1 MEKTNKERVLYYDVL
16 NILAC
21 FCVIWLHCNGI
32 VHTYTHDR
40 AWTTSL
46 IVETI
51 AYWAV
56 PVFFMLT
63 GATLMNYRK
72 KYSTK
77 TFFKKRILKTVIP
90 FFIWSMIIIVW
101 KYYTNRLVINDFS
114 VRSILNIIFN
124 NKQETVYWFFWA
136 LFAVYISMPVLSL
149 LTEPKHRKTLWYL
162 AVVSAIFNSI
172 PLISKITKINWNGAF
187 NFPIACGYIGYV
199 VLGYLISTQ
208 DISKRKRYIIYFLGI
223 ISLLI
228 RYFATY
234 FLSKRDGVINKLLFG
249 YLYFTALFLAL
260 AVFVFIK
267 NINLNKIFRTEKTA
281 KIISRI
287 SSCSF
292 GIYLIHQIVM
302 TYEIKFLS
310 INTRSWEW
318 RTIGAICTYIICL
331 GIVYVIKKIPILK
344 RIVP

>member
-40 AWTTSL
+40 AWATSL

-63 GATLMNYRK
+63 GATLMDYRK
-72 KYSTK
+72 KYNTK
-77 TFFKKRILKTVIP
+77 TFFKKRILKTVVP
-90 FFIWSMIIIVW
+90 FFIWSLIIIIW
-101 KYYTNRLVINDFS
+101 KYYTNRLEINEFS
-114 VRSILNIIFN
+114 VISILNIIFN
-124 NKQETVYWFFWA
+124 NKQESVYWFFWA
-136 LFAVYISMPVLSL
+136 LFAVYISMPILSL
-149 LTEPKHRKTLWYL
+149 LTESKHRKTLWYL
-162 AVVSAIFNSI
+162 VIVSAIFNSI
-172 PLISKITKINWNGAF
+172 PLISQITKINWNGDF

-228 RYFATY
+228 RYFGTY
-234 FLSKRDGVINKLLFG
+234 FLSRRDGVINKLFFS

-267 NINLNKIFRTEKTA
+267 NINLNKIFKTEKTA
-281 KIISRI
+281 KIISKI

>member
-40 AWTTSL
+40 AWATSL

-56 PVFFMLT
+56 PVFFMIT
-63 GATLMNYRK
+63 GATLMDYRK
-72 KYSTK
+72 KYNTK
-77 TFFKKRILKTVIP
+77 TFFKKRILKTVVP
-90 FFIWSMIIIVW
+90 FFIWSLIIIIW
-101 KYYTNRLVINDFS
+101 KYYTNRLEINEFS
-114 VRSILNIIFN
+114 VISILNIIFN
-124 NKQETVYWFFWA
+124 NKQESVYWFFWA
-136 LFAVYISMPVLSL
+136 LFAVYISMPILSL
-149 LTEPKHRKTLWYL
+149 LTKSKHRKTLWYL
-162 AVVSAIFNSI
+162 VIVSAIFNSI
-172 PLISKITKINWNGAF
+172 PLISQITKINWNGDF

-208 DISKRKRYIIYFLGI
+208 DISKRTRYIIYFLGI

-228 RYFATY
+228 RYFGTY
-234 FLSKRDGVINKLLFG
+234 FLSRRDGVINRLFFN
-249 YLYFTALFLAL
+249 YLYFTALFLTL

-267 NINLNKIFRTEKTA
+267 NINLNKIFKTEKTA

>member
-1 MEKTNKERVLYYDVL
+1 MQY
-16 NILAC
+16 ILP
-21 FCVIWLHCNGI
+21 I
-32 VHTYTHDR
+32 
-40 AWTTSL
+40 
-46 IVETI
+46 
-51 AYWAV
+51 
-56 PVFFMLT
+56 
-63 GATLMNYRK
+63 
-72 KYSTK
+72 
-77 TFFKKRILKTVIP
+77 
-90 FFIWSMIIIVW
+90 
-101 KYYTNRLVINDFS
+101 
-114 VRSILNIIFN
+114 
-124 NKQETVYWFFWA
+124 
-136 LFAVYISMPVLSL
+136 LSL
-149 LTEPKHRKTLWYL
+149 LTESKHRKTLWYL
-162 AVVSAIFNSI
+162 VIVSAIFNSI
-172 PLISKITKINWNGAF
+172 PLISKITKINWNGDF

-208 DISKRKRYIIYFLGI
+208 DINKRKRYIIYFLGI

-228 RYFATY
+228 RYFGTY
-234 FLSKRDGVINKLLFG
+234 FLSRRDGVINKLFFS

-267 NINLNKIFRTEKTA
+267 NINLNKIFKTEKTA
-281 KIISRI
+281 KIISKI

>member
-1 MEKTNKERVLYYDVL
+1 MEKTNKERVLYYDIL

-21 FCVIWLHCNGI
+21 FSVIWLHCNGI
-32 VHTYTHDR
+32 VHTYAPDR

-63 GATLMNYRK
+63 GATLMDYRK
-72 KYSTK
+72 KYNTK
-77 TFFKKRILKTVIP
+77 TFFKKRILKTVVP
-90 FFIWSMIIIVW
+90 FFIWSMVIIVW
-101 KYYTNRLVINDFS
+101 KYYTNRLKINDFS
-114 VRSILNIIFN
+114 VRSILNIIFSN
-124 NKQETVYWFFWA
+124 GQESVYWFFWA
-136 LFAVYISMPVLSL
+136 LFAVYISMPILSL

-162 AVVSAIFNSI
+162 VIVSAIFNSI
-172 PLISKITKINWNGAF
+172 PLISKITKINWNGTF

-234 FLSKRDGVINKLLFG
+234 FLSKRDGVINKLFFG

-267 NINLNKIFRTEKTA
+267 NINLNKIFKTEKIA
-281 KIISRI
+281 KIISKI

-302 TYEIKFLS
+302 TYEIKFFS
-310 INTRSWEW
+310 INTHSWEW

-331 GIVYVIKKIPILK
+331 GVVYVIKKIPILK

>member
-63 GATLMNYRK
+63 GATLMDYRK
-72 KYSTK
+72 KYNTK
-77 TFFKKRILKTVIP
+77 TFFKKRILKTVVP
-90 FFIWSMIIIVW
+90 FFIWSLIIIIW
-101 KYYTNRLVINDFS
+101 KYYTNRLEINDFS
-114 VRSILNIIFN
+114 VVSILNIIFN
-124 NKQETVYWFFWA
+124 NKQESVYWFFWA
-136 LFAVYISMPVLSL
+136 LFAVYISMPILSL
-149 LTEPKHRKTLWYL
+149 LTESKHRKTLWYL
-162 AVVSAIFNSI
+162 VIVSAIFNSI
-172 PLISKITKINWNGAF
+172 PLISQITKINWNGDF

-208 DISKRKRYIIYFLGI
+208 DINKRKRYIIYFLGI

-228 RYFATY
+228 RYFGTY
-234 FLSKRDGVINKLLFG
+234 FLSRRDGVINKLFFS

-267 NINLNKIFRTEKTA
+267 NIHLNKIFKTEKTA
-281 KIISRI
+281 KIISKI

-310 INTRSWEW
+310 VNTRSWEW

-331 GIVYVIKKIPILK
+331 GVVYVIKKIPILK